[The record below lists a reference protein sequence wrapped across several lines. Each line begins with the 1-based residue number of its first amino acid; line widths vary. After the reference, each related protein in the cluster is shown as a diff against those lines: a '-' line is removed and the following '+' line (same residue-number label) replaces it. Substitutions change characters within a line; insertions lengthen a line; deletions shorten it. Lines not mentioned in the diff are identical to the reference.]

1 MKQKMIIILVL
12 IIAIYPFSNS
22 TTVFASNVS
31 KPSKSRQML
40 FEGEKGGYAIYR
52 IPGMITTKSGTM
64 IAYVEAR
71 SSESDWAP
79 MDIIMV
85 RSTDSGKTWSKPKV
99 LVFGLEID
107 KTVNN
112 PVMIASKDG
121 TIHFIYCV
129 EYGVESKG
137 GGVFYRKS
145 TDDGLNW
152 SDPIDISASTIP
164 EYRNAIATGPGHGIE
179 LSNGTL
185 IIPIWLVPKRNGA
198 DPSSHKPSEV
208 STLYSRDRGLTWQ
221 VGEIIPANEDLTSP
235 NESTV
240 VELSNGRVMINM
252 RNTST
257 KKQRAVAIS
266 STGYSNW
273 STPTFDRT
281 LTDPGCF
288 GSIMRYNEN
297 TLLFVNAESN
307 TIRKN
312 ITIKVSYDDGKTWS
326 VKRLIHKGRGAYS
339 ELTVDKNGLIH
350 VLVETAPSKSIIH
363 YSFPLSWVEY
373 NATKLKSLELS
384 VGELNFSS
392 QKYTYMVKVN

>member
-1 MKQKMIIILVL
+1 MKQKMIIIVML
-12 IIAIYPFSNS
+12 IIAFYEFSNPI
-22 TTVFASNVS
+22 TVYASNTS
-31 KPSKSRQML
+31 KPSKSQKML
-40 FEGEKGGYAIYR
+40 FEGEKGGYAVYR
-52 IPGMITTKSGTM
+52 IPGMVTTKRGTM
-64 IAYVEAR
+64 ITYVEAR

-85 RSTDSGKTWSKPKV
+85 RSTDSGKTWSKPNV
-99 LVFGLEID
+99 LVNGLD
-107 KTVNN
+107 MGKTVNN

-121 TIHFIYCV
+121 TIHLLYCV

-145 TDDGLNW
+145 TNDGLNW
-152 SDPIDISASTIP
+152 SEPIDISASTNP

-185 IIPIWLVPKRNGA
+185 IIPIWLVPKRHEA
-198 DPSSHKPSEV
+198 DPSSHQPSEV
-208 STLYSRDRGLTWQ
+208 STLYSRDKGLTWN
-221 VGEIIPANEDLTSP
+221 VGEIIPADQELTSP

-240 VELSNGRVMINM
+240 VELSDGSIMINM

-257 KKQRAVAIS
+257 KKQRAVS
-266 STGYSNW
+266 VSTNGYSNW
-273 STPTFDRT
+273 SKPIFDKT

-288 GSIMRYNEN
+288 GSLIRYDEN
-297 TLLFVNAESN
+297 TILFVNAQSN

-326 VKRLIHKGRGAYS
+326 IKRLVHSGKGAYS
-339 ELTVDKNGLIH
+339 ELSVDKNGMIH

-373 NATKLKSLELS
+373 NASKLKSLDIS
-384 VGELNFSS
+384 V
-392 QKYTYMVKVN
+392 